1 VRERGRLSLSLSVEW
16 VRSRLIQHLHP
27 HLLLRRQCLLRHGLR
42 HGLLVASPHLA
53 VRVHFARFRAS
64 AVVLAIAHH
73 HRPPPCH
80 QALGFS
86 RIRLCTPPC
95 TRLSR
100 RNQTTRRVRACCRAQ
115 TRAALSA
122 TTHPLAAVPGLDSRA
137 PQARPMLAASDVAL
151 ADGAPA
157 TDPRV
162 ILINL
167 GESQTARRVAPN
179 GHALLRGGESGERYV
194 RGGGHGVRSSMKEKT
209 PRHQAQRRSGSN
221 TPQDLTHLHRRPR
234 RPPHP
239 LPQPRRAQ
247 LPPPPPPPQSS
258 PPLCLAPPSPL
269 LCLAPPSPLLCLA
282 PPPLCLV
289 AFETRPKPNGS
300 VAALCARGGARHQ
313 RLRRTEER
321 LRQKSRD
328 VREGPSAP
336 ANPVAA
342 RCRRRAAQPAGSAPM
357 GAQGSASKSA
367 VKQGRDGV
375 EGSGHVVCAAAHDE
389 LRDAVLTIASPCLLP
404 SPLGLPETRSGAIL
418 RSRLQVDDCETLAPA
433 PRLLPDVLV
442 VLQHLQ
448 GMSKRSPHSAAK
460 CDSCRAAAP

>member
-1 VRERGRLSLSLSVEW
+1 
-16 VRSRLIQHLHP
+16 
-27 HLLLRRQCLLRHGLR
+27 
-42 HGLLVASPHLA
+42 
-53 VRVHFARFRAS
+53 
-64 AVVLAIAHH
+64 
-73 HRPPPCH
+73 
-80 QALGFS
+80 
-86 RIRLCTPPC
+86 
-95 TRLSR
+95 
-100 RNQTTRRVRACCRAQ
+100 
-115 TRAALSA
+115 
-122 TTHPLAAVPGLDSRA
+122 
-137 PQARPMLAASDVAL
+137 
-151 ADGAPA
+151 
-157 TDPRV
+157 
-162 ILINL
+162 
-167 GESQTARRVAPN
+167 
-179 GHALLRGGESGERYV
+179 
-194 RGGGHGVRSSMKEKT
+194 MKEKT
-209 PRHQAQRRSGSN
+209 PRHQAQRRSGSS
-221 TPQDLTHLHRRPR
+221 TPQDLTHLHRPR

-258 PPLCLAPPSPL
+258 PPLCLAPPPL
-269 LCLAPPSPLLCLA
+269 F
-282 PPPLCLV
+282 LV
-289 AFETRPKPNGS
+289 AFETRPKSNGS

-336 ANPVAA
+336 AKPVAA

-375 EGSGHVVCAAAHDE
+375 EGSGHIVCAATHDE

-418 RSRLQVDDCETLAPA
+418 RRRLQVDDCKALAPA